1 MATIDNILKEL
12 DETYI
17 TQNVTRKHDEARLQY
32 RLNSITVT
40 SDTEFDDIIADYYNS
55 HFSQAIATGTQLPR
69 SEAAGRAKEIIEREY
84 QRKGRDRL
92 SAYDD
97 AKTGN
102 NGGMRFILD
111 IIMEH
116 MKAEAVERHIRDVID
131 CYVAPSNFNEQ
142 VEVIRQMITRFG
154 SSLHLDPSYP
164 ERYARNYDELIRGLS
179 DSFNIQASKFRR
191 L

>member
-17 TQNVTRKHDEARLQY
+17 TQHVTRKHDEARLQY
-32 RLNSITVT
+32 RLNSITVS
-40 SDTEFDDIIADYYNS
+40 SDTEFDDTIADYYNF
-55 HFSQAIATGTQLPR
+55 HFSQAIALGAQLPR
-69 SEAAGRAKEIIEREY
+69 SEAAGRAKEIIDRET

-92 SAYDD
+92 HVYDD

-111 IIMEH
+111 LIMEH
-116 MKAEAVERHIRDVID
+116 MKTEAIERHIRDVID
-131 CYVAPSNFNEQ
+131 RYIAPSDFAEQ
-142 VEVIRQMITRFG
+142 VEIIRQIITRFG
-154 SSLHLDPSYP
+154 SSSHLDPSYP

-179 DSFNIQASKFRR
+179 DSINMQASKFRR

>member
-17 TQNVTRKHDEARLQY
+17 TQHVTNKHDEARLQY
-32 RLNSITVT
+32 RLKSNTVS
-40 SDTEFDDIIADYYNS
+40 SDTEFDDTIADYYNY
-55 HFSQAIATGTQLPR
+55 HFSQAIAPGAQLPR
-69 SEAAGRAKEIIEREY
+69 SEAAGRAKEIINRET

-92 SAYDD
+92 HTYDD

-111 IIMEH
+111 LIMEH
-116 MKAEAVERHIRDVID
+116 MKAEAFEYHLRDVID
-131 CYVAPSNFNEQ
+131 RYIAPSSFEEQ
-142 VEVIRQMITRFG
+142 VEIIRQIITRFG
-154 SSLHLDPSYP
+154 SSIHLDPSNP

-179 DSFNIQASKFRR
+179 DAINMQASKFRR